1 MKKLVL
7 ALVAII
13 IVLLVVLQFTMYHQ
27 IQKINNNA
35 IDFIT
40 KSFKFDLNSSNY
52 NSGLFS
58 SNLDTVLNVKSNPY
72 FDGEIAIHVE
82 NSFSPLSI
90 LKGIKT
96 IGTVSFVNG
105 KLEKLAKKFFGDQKV
120 ATIESTMS
128 IAKGHN
134 ISITTLPIEF
144 QDVDG
149 KVNIKP
155 ISFSI
160 IGNSNGVKNESIKL
174 NSASFVSRNTNF
186 TFSNINY
193 NIDFKDPIKFVDMIR
208 QTAISDTIEELSI
221 GNIEIQDSGIKSSIN
236 NIKMNSTLKQVGSEA
251 SSPFALLDSTFDMTV
266 NNIQFKDKKFKNMNL
281 SLSLKNIDKMKYLE
295 LIQKLNEDTSIFNL
309 KKQLNMGRV
318 AEYMKIMTGIFS
330 RKPKLDI
337 EDFSFENS
345 KGDKLSS
352 NLQLWLENESDFTFF
367 DPEELKYVKMFG
379 HVKTTSS
386 LTELFGFADNMES
399 IQNGLVEKGI
409 LIPDGKGYTLKLEL
423 KNKDIIFNDNVSLNA
438 ILHSQN

>member
-13 IVLLVVLQFTMYHQ
+13 IVLLVVLQFTMYYQ
-27 IQKINNNA
+27 MEKISNNA
-35 IDFIT
+35 INSVA

-82 NSFSPLSI
+82 NRFSPLSI
-90 LKGIKT
+90 FKGIKT

-128 IAKGHN
+128 IAKGYN

-149 KVNIKP
+149 SINIKP
-155 ISFSI
+155 INFSI

-174 NSASFVSRNTNF
+174 NNASFTSSDTNF
-186 TFSNINY
+186 ILSNINY
-193 NIDFKDPIKFVDMIR
+193 NIDLKDPIKFADMIR

-221 GNIEIQDSGIKSSIN
+221 ENIEIQDSGIKSSIN
-236 NIKMNSTLKQVGSEA
+236 DIKMNSTLKQVGSEA

-266 NNIQFKDKKFKNMNL
+266 NNIQFKDEKFKNINL

-295 LIQKLNEDTSIFNL
+295 LMQKLNEDTSISNL
-309 KKQLNMGRV
+309 NKQLYMGRV
-318 AEYMKIMTGIFS
+318 AEYMRIMAGIFS

-367 DPEELKYVKMFG
+367 DPEELKYVKMLG
-379 HVKTTSS
+379 HAKTTSS
-386 LTELFGFADNMES
+386 LTELFGFGDNMES
-399 IQNGLVEKGI
+399 IQNELVKKGI

-423 KNKDIIFNDNVSLNA
+423 KNKNIIFNDNVSLNA
-438 ILHSQN
+438 ILRSQN